1 MKTLKKRLFS
11 LALAALMSVS
21 MLTPAFAED
30 ALVEPGDPVITTESG
45 IGETDTIL
53 PPPGIGSESD
63 DEIDSSL
70 SGTTTEGGAEEN
82 KDKTEG
88 PAEGEEAPDPTPGT
102 SNGTETPGQTPE
114 GTDPPAADGDGE
126 RQHAPGCTLPADH
139 EGDCQTEQAPPAGG
153 LHQN

>member
-53 PPPGIGSESD
+53 PPPPRYWFRIG
-63 DEIDSSL
+63 
-70 SGTTTEGGAEEN
+70 
-82 KDKTEG
+82 
-88 PAEGEEAPDPTPGT
+88 
-102 SNGTETPGQTPE
+102 
-114 GTDPPAADGDGE
+114 
-126 RQHAPGCTLPADH
+126 R
-139 EGDCQTEQAPPAGG
+139 
-153 LHQN
+153 